1 MSMNIEFT
9 STSSVLGINPAGIAD
24 IVGGFPSGYGTM
36 PPLAGIGLQ
45 AQPLLPEL
53 TRNQLLDALLVSNNS
68 MLRQIIAT
76 SSYNPDALIQTKGY
90 DVLDSMKTF
99 AAYYTPLHL
108 LVTSALHKEWK
119 IKAKVDGKIVNE
131 NHPRFAIA
139 TEIAEFIE
147 HCCQNIV
154 DEDGWISQD
163 FQDVIWQTLEPGVH
177 YGFSTQEIQYRVISN
192 GKWKGKLGL
201 QRFIYRHPNTIRFNL
216 DPYTDQVKSLNCQTT
231 LGGWQNYIRSEKF
244 IQFTFR
250 KQNGLPF
257 GWGVAR
263 PCYKHTFALDT
274 LTRLLNE
281 ALQRYGMG
289 FIKATVTNPTDAF
302 ICKVEK
308 YLASVNSGKPL
319 IETPDMMMELI
330 QMSGGALDPIEKAI
344 RYHGEQISAHIL
356 GQTLTTSTGGS
367 SGSYALAAVH
377 EGTQKYFTG
386 FPRRR
391 VEITF
396 EKQLFAQLVKMNF
409 GLEYMDCVPGLD
421 LGVYDLAELAMMADS
436 YKKLVD
442 GGIVHNRESFI
453 RDRMG
458 IPEYDPSTPQEQFLP
473 DKEQLRVNV
482 NQNPDG
488 STGGGSGE

>member
-1 MSMNIEFT
+1 MGGSAGLLGLLPPNGSLLPPFNPPLMP
-9 STSSVLGINPAGIAD
+9 LGIGPTPAAR
-24 IVGGFPSGYGTM
+24 
-36 PPLAGIGLQ
+36 
-45 AQPLLPEL
+45 EL
-53 TRNQLLDALLVSNNS
+53 TRNEYLDALLVSNNS
-68 MLRQIIAT
+68 MLRQVIAT
-76 SSYNPDALIQTKGY
+76 SSYHPDALIQAKGY
-90 DVLDSMKTF
+90 KVLDSMKTF

-119 IKAKVDGKIVNE
+119 IKAKVDGRIVNE
-131 NHPRFAIA
+131 NHPRFAA
-139 TEIAEFIE
+139 AKMVGEFVE

-154 DEDGWISQD
+154 NEDGWQSQD
-163 FQDVIWQTLEPGVH
+163 FQEVIWETLEPGVH
-177 YGFSTQEIQYRVISN
+177 LGHSTQEIQYRIISH
-192 GKWKGKLGL
+192 GKWKGKIGI
-201 QRFIYRHPNTIRFNL
+201 QRIIYRDPDTIRFNL
-216 DPYTDQVKSLNCQTT
+216 DPFTDQILSLNCQTP
-231 LGGWQNYIRSEKF
+231 LGGWQNYIPTSKF

-257 GWGVAR
+257 GLGVSRA
-263 PCYKHTFALDT
+263 CYKHTFAIDT
-274 LTRLLNE
+274 LTRLLSE

-289 FIKATVTNPTDAF
+289 FLKATVTNPTDAF
-302 ICKVEK
+302 ICRVEK

-319 IETPDMMMELI
+319 VETPDMMFQLI
-330 QMSGGALDPIEKAI
+330 QLSGGALDPIEKAM

-367 SGSYALAAVH
+367 AGSYALAAVH

-391 VEITF
+391 VEVTY
-396 EKQLFAQLVKMNF
+396 EKQLFAQLVRMNF
-409 GLEYMDCVPGLD
+409 GLDYMDCVPGLD

-442 GGIVHNRESFI
+442 GGVVHNRESFI

-482 NQNPDG
+482 MQNPDG
-488 STGGGSGE
+488 SPSGGSGGE